1 MGRTPLALPLLALV
15 GVLAPLLGGSNWL
28 VGLSVMALLLAFLLK
43 EWRISLAIILVSAV
57 GFLHLQG
64 ILKSESSARADL
76 LSRDL
81 SELSGVIV
89 RTSDFARF
97 VQLDGSAARVELRG
111 EHLQGKLGDEL
122 EFCGIVREIEDH
134 HFDGCFDRA
143 AWLSSWGVVAQVEV
157 LELRVLPP
165 TWNWWRIRAYSDFY
179 RAKLSQILMP
189 QGTEADARRQVLC
202 ALLLGQRRLAAPE
215 TLQVFQWSGTL
226 HAFAVSGLHVGL
238 VAGILWFVFN
248 ALRVPPRWS
257 QILILVVLAAYVFLT
272 GMAVASQRAY
282 VMIFFLIL
290 GALLRRQVFMANLI
304 CLAALLILLV
314 EPRQLS
320 QAGFLL
326 SFVVYMGI
334 CLAIQCSRKDKAWF
348 GPDEYIPRLI
358 FTKWERFTISS
369 ELSLRSIFIVA
380 MSACLVSLPLSC
392 IFFSSFSV
400 YSVIA
405 NICITPILPLVMS
418 LGLLM
423 LMLNWVPVLS
433 TLCSYCALQ
442 ASGLLL
448 SICAFFAGLPSSFI
462 ATVPP
467 SEAQDFAIFTL
478 SYNQHAVLLGNPSVL
493 LHGVNASTAQ
503 WTLCPAIRAAGFQP
517 KLIIE
522 PARSTAEATSKYMQ
536 GIWSDIQLYPC
547 GEIRCVEEYQIGE
560 NTLRVYPATC
570 LMKRPL
576 ADDQLPII
584 HWQSPKGSLLYIGN
598 ASASTYYY
606 WKEQGADLSAHTVI
620 LGYNKKQPFLDEEEL
635 QMMGVQR
642 IIKLQEFEQGTIYR
656 NQLELPKN

>member
-111 EHLQGKLGDEL
+111 EHLQGNLGDEL

-134 HFDGCFDRA
+134 HFDGCFDRV

-157 LELRVLPP
+157 LESRVLPP

-189 QGTEADARRQVLC
+189 QGTESDARRQVLC

-358 FTKWERFTISS
+358 FTTWERFTISA

-442 ASGLLL
+442 TSGLLL
-448 SICAFFAGLPSSFI
+448 SICTFFAGLPSSFI

-478 SYNQHAVLLGNPSVL
+478 PYNQHAVLLGNPSVL

-503 WTLCPAIRAAGFQP
+503 WTLCPAIRGAGFQP

-522 PARSTAEATSKYMQ
+522 SARSTAEATSKYMQ
-536 GIWSDIQLYPC
+536 GMWSDIQFYPC

-584 HWQSPKGSLLYIGN
+584 HWHNPKGSLLYIGN

-606 WKEQGADLSAHTVI
+606 WKEQGASLSAQTAI

-642 IIKLQEFEQGTIYR
+642 IIKLQELEQGTIYR